1 MRKHI
6 EGFIEQLEDAFSI
19 GEKADFLIPNKEIN
33 NVLILGVG
41 GSGIGG
47 TIVAKNALLGA
58 AIPVMTCNDYHIPEY
73 VNHDTLVIACS
84 YSGNTEETL
93 TALKKCEKKN
103 AEIAAVTSGG
113 QLKEICQLKKY
124 NHIIIPKG
132 NPPRSCLGYS
142 LTEQLFI
149 LVKYLVLPE
158 SALDDLKSAIRL
170 LKNNNSE
177 IIKEADLVAQRI
189 FGKFPVI
196 YGTDKF
202 EPVSIRFR
210 QQLNENSKELC
221 WHQKFPEMNH
231 NEIVGW
237 ASGNGNLSVVMFRN
251 DDDYYRNQERMEF
264 TKKVIKDKGSSVTE
278 IISKGNSFLEKS
290 LYLIYLTDW
299 TTLFIAEKK
308 QIDPVE
314 IKVIDA
320 LKDYL
325 LTIK

>member
-6 EGFIEQLEDAFSI
+6 EGFIEQLEDAFLI

-103 AEIAAVTSGG
+103 SEIAAVTSGG

-149 LVKYLVLPE
+149 LVKY
-158 SALDDLKSAIRL
+158 
-170 LKNNNSE
+170 
-177 IIKEADLVAQRI
+177 
-189 FGKFPVI
+189 
-196 YGTDKF
+196 
-202 EPVSIRFR
+202 SI
-210 QQLNENSKELC
+210 
-221 WHQKFPEMNH
+221 
-231 NEIVGW
+231 
-237 ASGNGNLSVVMFRN
+237 A
-251 DDDYYRNQERMEF
+251 Y
-264 TKKVIKDKGSSVTE
+264 
-278 IISKGNSFLEKS
+278 
-290 LYLIYLTDW
+290 
-299 TTLFIAEKK
+299 
-308 QIDPVE
+308 
-314 IKVIDA
+314 
-320 LKDYL
+320 
-325 LTIK
+325 